1 MRNTKMAIDDGNPNA
16 DVNRVAQK
24 IGQVIIRAI
33 DHAPKVVE
41 QLAATMKIPG
51 RTMTAGA

>member
-1 MRNTKMAIDDGNPNA
+1 MRNTIMAIDDGNPNA